1 MSVGRFIMRPRVFQG
16 RAFAT
21 WALANSGAV
30 VTVANV
36 TTRLSLV
43 GTSRRR
49 LGMDGT
55 SQERLATVGTSQRR
69 LSAIGS
75 SEE

>member
-1 MSVGRFIMRPRVFQG
+1 MSVGRYIMRPRVFQG
-16 RAFAT
+16 RAFAG

-36 TTRLSLV
+36 TTRLSLI

-49 LGMDGT
+49 LGIDGA
-55 SQERLATVGTSQRR
+55 SQERLSTIGTSGRR
-69 LSAIGS
+69 LNMIGS
-75 SEE
+75 SEI